1 MGAETGECGRAAL
14 RSQNGGRC
22 SPSDAKPSS
31 TDRREPSSRAVAEP
45 SSPAGHGKFP
55 FHTFVLKFH
64 SRCDLACDY
73 CYMYRAADQSW
84 RHQPRSMSPA
94 VIAWTADRIAEHVR
108 AHGLR
113 AVTVVLHGG
122 EPLLAGPRL
131 LRRAVTEIARAVGP
145 EIRVDTCVQTNA
157 WRLDEAWLDTLGELD
172 VRVGVSLD
180 GDRAAHDRHRVRPG
194 GGGSHGRVAAAVR
207 RLADGP
213 HRRLFAGLLCTV
225 DLRNDPLATYREL
238 LRYRPPMI
246 DFLLPL
252 GTWAAPPPGRIAG
265 RPDTPYGDWLAAVF
279 DQWYAAPV
287 RETDVRV
294 LHNLVSLV
302 LGGRSRTEGLGLEPV
317 RYVVVETDGSIALDD
332 TLRVAR
338 AGATRTGLH
347 VARDS
352 FDRALAHPDV
362 RARQSGAAAL
372 SAVCR
377 ACALLPV
384 CGGGHHV
391 HRYRADGS
399 GFRNPS
405 VYCPDLA
412 SLVRHVHR
420 RVAAD
425 TARLRR
431 LPPVPE
437 ACP

>member
-1 MGAETGECGRAAL
+1 MGAETGEWYGRTTVP
-14 RSQNGGRC
+14 SQSGEPP
-22 SPSDAKPSS
+22 SPHS
-31 TDRREPSSRAVAEP
+31 AEE
-45 SSPAGHGKFP
+45 FP

-94 VIAWTADRIAEHVR
+94 VIAWTARRIAEHVR
-108 AHGLR
+108 AHRLR

-131 LRRAVTEIARAVGP
+131 LRLAVTEIARAVGP
-145 EIRVDTCVQTNA
+145 GVRVDTCVQTNA
-157 WRLDEAWLDTLGELD
+157 LRLDEAWLDTLGELG
-172 VRVGVSLD
+172 VRIGVSLD
-180 GDRAAHDRHRVRPG
+180 GDRTAQDRHRTRPG
-194 GGGSHGRVAAAVR
+194 GRGSHRRVAAAVQ
-207 RLADGP
+207 RLAEGP

-225 DLRNDPLATYREL
+225 DLRNDPRGTYEEL

-252 GTWAAPPPGRIAG
+252 GTWAAPPPGRVAG

-279 DQWYAAPV
+279 DHWYAAPV

-294 LHNLVSLV
+294 LHNVVSLV

-338 AGATRTGLH
+338 SGATRTGLH

-352 FDRALAHPDV
+352 FDRALGHPDV
-362 RARQSGAAAL
+362 RVRQSGAAAL
-372 SAVCR
+372 AAACR
-377 ACALLPV
+377 ACPLLPV
-384 CGGGHHV
+384 CGGGHYV

-412 SLVRHVHR
+412 GLIRHVHR
-420 RVAAD
+420 RVSAD

-431 LPPVPE
+431 RAAVRE

>member
-1 MGAETGECGRAAL
+1 M
-14 RSQNGGRC
+14 
-22 SPSDAKPSS
+22 
-31 TDRREPSSRAVAEP
+31 
-45 SSPAGHGKFP
+45 
-55 FHTFVLKFH
+55 KFH

-94 VIAWTADRIAEHVR
+94 VIAWTARRIAEHVHT
-108 AHGLR
+108 HGLR
-113 AVTVVLHGG
+113 AVSVVLHGG

-131 LRRAVTEIARAVGP
+131 LRLAVTEIARAVGP
-145 EIRVDTCVQTNA
+145 GVRVTTAVQTNA
-157 WRLDEAWLDTLGELD
+157 LRLDEAWLDTLGELD
-172 VRVGVSLD
+172 VRIGVSLD

-194 GGGSHGRVAAAVR
+194 GGGSHRRVAAAVQ
-207 RLADGP
+207 RLAEGP

-225 DLRNDPLATYREL
+225 DLRNDPHTTYREL

-252 GTWAAPPPGRIAG
+252 GTWDAPPPGRIPG

-294 LHNLVSLV
+294 LRDLVSLV

-317 RYVVVETDGSIALDD
+317 RYAVVETDGSIALDD

-338 AGATRTGLH
+338 AGAARTGLH

-352 FDRALAHPDV
+352 FDRALGHPDV

-377 ACALLPV
+377 ACPLLPV

-391 HRYRADGS
+391 HRYRADGT

-405 VYCPDLA
+405 VYCPDLTG
-412 SLVRHVHR
+412 LIRHVHR
-420 RVAAD
+420 EVAAD

-431 LPPVPE
+431 RAP
-437 ACP
+437 AARTCP

>member
-1 MGAETGECGRAAL
+1 MGAETGERCGRAVL
-14 RSQNGGRC
+14 PVQSGV
-22 SPSDAKPSS
+22 PSS
-31 TDRREPSSRAVAEP
+31 ADGAAE
-45 SSPAGHGKFP
+45 FP

-94 VIAWTADRIAEHVR
+94 VIAWTAGRIAEHVQ

-122 EPLLAGPRL
+122 EPLLAGPRP
-131 LRRAVTEIARAVGP
+131 LRLAVTEIARAVGP
-145 EIRVDTCVQTNA
+145 GVRVETCVQTNA
-157 WRLDEAWLDTLGELD
+157 LRLDEAWLQTLGELD
-172 VRVGVSLD
+172 VRIGVSLD
-180 GDRAAHDRHRVRPG
+180 GDRIAHDRHRKRPG
-194 GGGSHGRVAAAVR
+194 GRGSHRRAAAAVQ
-207 RLADGP
+207 RLAEGP
-213 HRRLFAGLLCTV
+213 YRRLFAGLLCTV
-225 DLRNDPLATYREL
+225 DLRNDPVGTYEEL
-238 LRYRPPMI
+238 LRYRPPLI

-252 GTWAAPPPGRIAG
+252 GTWSTPPPGRVAG

-279 DQWYAAPV
+279 DRWYAAPV

-294 LHNLVSLV
+294 LHNLVALV

-347 VARDS
+347 VSRDS
-352 FDRALAHPDV
+352 FDRALRHPDV
-362 RARQSGAAAL
+362 RVRQSGAAAL

-377 ACALLPV
+377 ACSLLPV
-384 CGGGHHV
+384 CGGGHYV

-412 SLVRHVHR
+412 GLIRHVHR
-420 RVAAD
+420 AVAED

-431 LPPVPE
+431 RAAVRE